1 MLANPIES
9 DISAK
14 LPKRDA
20 GFAAKLI
27 FVQKYLKYENISF
40 GAGLGAGDFQL
51 WLILFLFTVIHEFG
65 LFFSSLDAFFP
76 ERPKNLLSSTQ
87 SLLVMLWDAS

>member
-40 GAGLGAGDFQL
+40 GAGLGAGDLQL
-51 WLILFLFTVIHEFG
+51 LLILFLFTVIHEFG
-65 LFFSSLDAFFP
+65 LFLFQFRCIFSG
-76 ERPKNLLSSTQ
+76 KTKKLSSTQ
-87 SLLVMLWDAS
+87 SLLVML